1 MSNDLRELSH
11 LLKLK
16 GFERKW
22 LMPVSRHYLDI
33 HLEGL
38 SSATENINL
47 NSSQYLIQDLNWTPP
62 KHKSE
67 VQNFSLFC
75 DGMPCRLVIGNHH
88 LGTTYWSHVQGSS
101 SPRRMPGTDGCVSI

>member
-1 MSNDLRELSH
+1 VSNDLREMSH

-22 LMPVSRHYLDI
+22 LMPVSRCYLDI

-38 SSATENINL
+38 SSNTENISL
-47 NSSQYLIQDLNWTPP
+47 NSSQYLSQDLNWTPP

-67 VQNFSLFC
+67 VQNFRLFY
-75 DGMPCRLVIGNHH
+75 DGMPCRLVIGKLI
-88 LGTTYWSHVQGSS
+88 LGQHIGPMFKAQAVQEECQEQVD
-101 SPRRMPGTDGCVSI
+101 M